1 MCSSTSYIKRGKGS
15 NILMYVAIHPQ
26 HQTYKQTLLCH
37 PGFFLY
43 HPEFKGT
50 HAEGAGEAQCGIH
63 GDHYSRVTTAAGWR
77 RGRFFFFFLLHH
89 TCVVTRVI
97 TTRQTEWDYFW
108 LRAYSIFPSD
118 FLLLHSSPLSLCLTP
133 CHPVSPALGLF
144 FFFFSCC
151 GDQYSLFC
159 PSQSPLFYYRFKHHV
174 LTAIHTVP
182 SGQLLEQH
190 QVTLY
195 QIQRWGMLFYSWL
208 FFQLQLPLI

>member
-26 HQTYKQTLLCH
+26 HQTYKQTLLC
-37 PGFFLY
+37 GFFLY

-108 LRAYSIFPSD
+108 LCAYSIFPSD

-133 CHPVSPALGLF
+133 CHPVSPALGF
-144 FFFFSCC
+144 FFFFLVAVVTSTLCSVHHRAPCSTTDSNIMYWQPSTLSLVASC
-151 GDQYSLFC
+151 
-159 PSQSPLFYYRFKHHV
+159 
-174 LTAIHTVP
+174 
-182 SGQLLEQH
+182 
-190 QVTLY
+190 
-195 QIQRWGMLFYSWL
+195 
-208 FFQLQLPLI
+208 